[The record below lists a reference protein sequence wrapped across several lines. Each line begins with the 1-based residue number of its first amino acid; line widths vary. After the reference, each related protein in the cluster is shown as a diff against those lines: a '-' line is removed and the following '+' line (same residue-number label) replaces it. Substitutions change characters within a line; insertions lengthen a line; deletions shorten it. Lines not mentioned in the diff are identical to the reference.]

1 MFKPSEESYKCAQIV
16 RASFV
21 LSNKHKIYMK
31 KTVLITGASSGFGRE
46 AVKLFAKKGWNVI
59 ASMRSPEKETELPAI
74 DGVLVTRL
82 DVTDK
87 SSIQKTIEAGIGKFG
102 AIDVLVNNAGY
113 GAFGA
118 LEAAPEDVIRQQFEV
133 NLFGLIEVTKAVLP
147 GMRARKSGIIVNVSS
162 IGGRLTFPFA
172 SLYHATK
179 FAVEG
184 LTESLQYELNPLGI
198 RLKIVEPG
206 GYKTDFASRSMAL
219 YGADGLDGYQERFDQ
234 FIRLFGTW
242 PMSENIGEV
251 AAVIYEAVSDGTEK
265 LRYPVGNDATPMLE
279 ARRQMD
285 DVEFKN
291 MMFSQT
297 GILSENV

>member
-1 MFKPSEESYKCAQIV
+1 
-16 RASFV
+16 
-21 LSNKHKIYMK
+21 MK
-31 KTVLITGASSGFGRE
+31 KTVLVTGASSGFGRE
-46 AVKLFAKKGWNVI
+46 TVKLFAKKGWNVI
-59 ASMRSPEKETELPAI
+59 ASMRSPEKETELSKI

-87 SSIQKTIEAGIGKFG
+87 DSIQKAVEAGVSKFG

-118 LEAAPEDVIRQQFEV
+118 LEAAPEEVIRQQFEV

-147 GMRARKSGIIVNVSS
+147 GMRARKSGVIVNVSS

-184 LTESLQYELNPLGI
+184 LTESLQYELEPFGI
-198 RLKIVEPG
+198 RVKIVEPG
-206 GYKTDFASRSMAL
+206 GYKTNFAGRSMAL
-219 YGADGLDGYQERFDQ
+219 YGTGGLNGYQQPFDG
-234 FIRLFGTW
+234 FISKLDTW

-251 AAVIYEAVSDGTEK
+251 ADVIYEAVSDGTEK
-265 LRYPVGNDATPMLE
+265 LRYPSGNDAAPMLE
-279 ARRQMD
+279 ARHQLS
-285 DVEFKN
+285 DVDFKK
-291 MMFSQT
+291 MMISQT
-297 GILSENV
+297 GI

>member
-1 MFKPSEESYKCAQIV
+1 
-16 RASFV
+16 
-21 LSNKHKIYMK
+21 MK

-46 AVKLFAKKGWNVI
+46 TVKLFVEKGWNVV
-59 ASMRSPEKETELPAI
+59 ASMRSPEKETELSVI

-82 DVTDK
+82 DVTEK
-87 SSIQKTIEAGIGKFG
+87 AGVQKAVEAGISKFG

-118 LEAAPEDVIRQQFEV
+118 LEAASEDVIRQQFEV

-147 GMRARKSGIIVNVSS
+147 GMRARKSGVIVNVSS
-162 IGGRLTFPFA
+162 IGGRLTFPFGT
-172 SLYHATK
+172 LYHATK

-206 GYKTDFASRSMAL
+206 GYKTNFAGRSL
-219 YGADGLDGYQERFDQ
+219 DQFGTNGLDSYQKGFDQ
-234 FIRLFGTW
+234 ILRVMETW

-251 AAVIYEAVSDGTEK
+251 AAVIYESVTDGTEK
-265 LRYPVGNDATPMLE
+265 LRYPIGQDAMPMLE

-285 DVEFKN
+285 DVEFKK
-291 MMFSQT
+291 MMISQT
-297 GILSENV
+297 GMI